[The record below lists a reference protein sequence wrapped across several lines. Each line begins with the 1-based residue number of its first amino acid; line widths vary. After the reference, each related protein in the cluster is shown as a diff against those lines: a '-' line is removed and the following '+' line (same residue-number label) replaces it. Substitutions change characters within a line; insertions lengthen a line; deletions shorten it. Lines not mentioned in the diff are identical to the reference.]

1 MAALNSTLQT
11 RRHCCA
17 TRPRCRLLQ
26 NVSASF
32 VRDYVHTPA
41 LGGATPTLHGH
52 HAPIGC
58 RCCHVLHQLD
68 TALRNSHTHPPEHT
82 PASPEALRER
92 IIRYISQSYTAWTA
106 VPVEH
111 GRPAWRTAHHN
122 IVRPMVSTVHLG
134 DPQDCVED
142 YAALEV
148 QTHLEQHTSSIS
160 KQRDAAWVQWSR
172 SLDRKS

>member
-1 MAALNSTLQT
+1 M
-11 RRHCCA
+11 
-17 TRPRCRLLQ
+17 
-26 NVSASF
+26 
-32 VRDYVHTPA
+32 VHTRQ
-41 LGGATPTLHGH
+41 
-52 HAPIGC
+52 HAPQEPKLSYWAAQSDPTEQKPASWTQLGTHISIGPYC
-58 RCCHVLHQLD
+58 
-68 TALRNSHTHPPEHT
+68 THPAWPPYPYCMQMLPLTQPTGHGTSQQLSPAPEHT